1 MQVTQGEKKRAHQ
14 AVSGGLRMVEP
25 EPTTLEIATERL
37 IARSGVAF
45 CFAKRWVTQLQIP

>member
-1 MQVTQGEKKRAHQ
+1 
-14 AVSGGLRMVEP
+14 MVEP